1 VTASIPPWLADLG
14 AGSGALAAT
23 IGLVV
28 IVAGLIG
35 RAFRRGARALREVIH
50 AEVPAAMAAAA
61 PAVTRDL
68 VRKEVADA
76 IEPHAAELR
85 GELRSLAAQMQPNG
99 GESLRDQIDKVNRRV
114 SSLEAG
120 QRKIF
125 AHLSPGHDLDDDTDG
140 ET

>member
-1 VTASIPPWLADLG
+1 MTASIPPWLADLG
-14 AGSGALAAT
+14 AGSGAIAAT
-23 IGLVV
+23 IGLVI

-35 RAFRRGARALREVIH
+35 RAFRRGARALHDVIH

-61 PAVTRDL
+61 PTVTRDL
-68 VRKEVADA
+68 VRREVADA

-85 GELRSLAAQMQPNG
+85 GELRGLAAQMQPNG
-99 GESLRDQIDKVNRRV
+99 GESMRDQIDTVNRRV
-114 SSLEAG
+114 ASLEAG

-125 AHLSPGHDLDDDTDG
+125 AHLSPGHHLDDDAG

>member
-1 VTASIPPWLADLG
+1 MPASIPSWLADLG
-14 AGSGALAAT
+14 AGSGAIAAV
-23 IGLVV
+23 IGLLLLVV
-28 IVAGLIG
+28 GLIG
-35 RAFRRGARALREVIH
+35 RAFRRGARVLRDVIH
-50 AEVPAAMAAAA
+50 DELPAAMADSA

-68 VRKEVADA
+68 VRREVADA

-85 GELRSLAAQMQPNG
+85 GELRALVAQMQPNG

-125 AHLSPGHDLDDDTDG
+125 AHLSPGQDLDDDTAG